1 MQNAWLA
8 RIFFGA
14 VAIVAL
20 GGILSGTACTRWG
33 KPGPVPSTV
42 LPLASIYVDPNT
54 GNDTVGN
61 GSQTKPYRTLTKA
74 IFVLAHATMISPS
87 GVTIFLSSGDYV
99 AANGEKFPIVIP
111 KSVSLSG
118 SSYGAG
124 PTTGSFI
131 NGHGED
137 TVFESLAHAA
147 PHTAYSTLEVVPP
160 ATVTVSDV
168 YVGASNLQLPGTAQY
183 AAFDVIGTAV
193 GSVATFGAGVVGMT
207 RNASGVVVASGNFTC
222 TSCALRGNTF
232 GVGGLTIPLPTAS
245 PAQSAPT
252 IVLTHGTGDSTVAA
266 NGVDILTDGS
276 ANVTAANETFE
287 RSKVAFQDSLR
298 RLVAVTTPGAI
309 DFGGGAAGS
318 VGGNSFIGATVTEIA
333 VTRRSTLVSALD
345 DIWNPNQQGA
355 NRNGQYVHQ
364 IIFGAG
370 ASGRNVVVL
379 RTAGASQVI
388 VGPAPVPTPTPT
400 GSPSASPSPTSSPT

>member
-8 RIFFGA
+8 RIFFSA

-20 GGILSGTACTRWG
+20 GGMLSGTACTRWG
-33 KPGPVPSTV
+33 KPGPVPPTIV
-42 LPLASIYVDPNT
+42 PLASIYVDPNT
-54 GNDTVGN
+54 GNDTSGN

-74 IFVLAHATMISPS
+74 VFVLAHAKMVSPS
-87 GVTIFLSSGDYV
+87 GVTIFLASGDYV

-111 KSVSLSG
+111 ASVSISG
-118 SSYGAG
+118 SNYGAG

-131 NGHGED
+131 DGHGED

-147 PHTAYSTLEVVPP
+147 PHSAYTTLEVVPP

-168 YVGASNLQLPGTAQY
+168 YVGARRLQLPGNAQY
-183 AAFDVIGTAV
+183 AAFDVIGTAT
-193 GSVATFGAGVVGMT
+193 GTVATFGAGVVGLT

-222 TSCALRGNTF
+222 TSCALRGNSF
-232 GVGGLTIPLPTAS
+232 GVAGLTIPLPTAS
-245 PAQSAPT
+245 PAQSPPT

-266 NGVDILTDGS
+266 NGVDIITDGS
-276 ANVTAANETFE
+276 ANVTVSNETFE
-287 RSKVAFQDSLR
+287 RSKVAFEDSLR
-298 RLVAVTTPGAI
+298 RLVAVTTTGAI
-309 DFGGGAAGS
+309 DFGGGAGS
-318 VGGNSFIGATVTEIA
+318 SIGGNSFIGATVTEIA

-355 NRNGQYVHQ
+355 NRNGQYVREV
-364 IIFGAG
+364 IFGPG
-370 ASGRNVVVL
+370 TSGRNVVVL
-379 RTAGASQVI
+379 RTASGSQVL

-400 GSPSASPSPTSSPT
+400 GSPSASPSPTPS